1 MKFGAKFQ
9 SYTVPEWQEHY
20 VDYQCLKALLKQQ
33 KRRLAAVDAPGY
45 LAKFFPTRWH
55 PNADKAPDSV
65 GIASGLPLQAAASAF
80 GSGVAEEKTQ
90 HSSNGSAQRLEILK
104 NVATTN
110 SIPLAG
116 SYQESPDAVK
126 QPLLQSP
133 QWQREGCQIGVT
145 SPAEGQQGG
154 SSARK
159 LEALRVECVEAFR
172 AAVEKEKTKVA
183 AFFKDE
189 LGFLE
194 DKLHAVSTEL
204 KAFSAARRR
213 RALTKNA
220 EGSARTRA
228 TCLEKTASTTH
239 SKSGLSSSALA
250 GVGEAEETAL
260 SSQDAAYLRRLER
273 ILLLLL
279 DTLDK
284 LEVYRRLNLLA
295 FWKALKKRDK
305 QLQLSN
311 GQAAK
316 DFETITAFFSEQLR
330 IPPKTRV
337 RQLPFEFNM
346 APFCSS
352 SSIFVE
358 GAFSQ
363 VHLSRFSLY
372 PKLSPSVF
380 SFPIRSARAL
390 YRQVAGEDS
399 ELSLDVL
406 PLRTAEGLSVANSY
420 FLQAARVWFLAGCL
434 AVLLLVAIALLLV
447 PASHT
452 EAFDYD
458 GLMTVFPLFRLA
470 FALSFLWFATA
481 SAMAVM
487 ERYGV
492 NYRFLLDLAPR
503 GKASSISFFATAA
516 LHFVVTTATCVLYLA
531 DARLRLMGGSQM
543 ARRQV
548 LAELYTVLKAGL
560 IPDAYA
566 LYAVQS
572 CCPLPLSLFLLAGR
586 PQSRPPSTPPASRS
600 ALLSASLPVLH
611 KVSMR
616 RGGLWMYTLDEHGE
630 IRLRHPG
637 VDYYKCSMVRG
648 GSCIKKALLDWG
660 VSVYAMCLL
669 WVFSYCLGSLFM
681 LYWDVRVDWGL
692 LPTPDRFIRSRVRET
707 CLQPEDFSLRF
718 CHHEAETAAVAFRP
732 MQGRLMYPA
741 WMYGAIAVTNAVQ
754 LPNGV
759 LLQMATSSTAAL
771 HKAMGRLTW
780 AMTLMP
786 ISFVGNKSLSGNL
799 VLLFISV
806 VEILRRGAWV
816 VLRLENEHV
825 NNSSRFRAILWVP
838 PLHQTR
844 LEMLEGDPL
853 IQANSPSSFAQTKG
867 ASARGGQQHELSG
880 FSSNVSTAKRISLQ
894 SPRDPF
900 QQSNILQNFAGA
912 WTKMPLEVLQ
922 RLPELNFEGA
932 RITESSGKANL
943 ERREPVT
950 PLPYLH
956 NGSDHSGV
964 LMEVTPLSHAEE
976 VVIVDEQET
985 PAALCGSPAAA
996 AKRRALE
1003 NAGKSRLQHP
1013 LDRPSE
1019 SRNTQKTSI
1028 LRPEDRVLD
1037 VRRLDFGQI
1046 STRSRGKLMSETE
1059 AEHASYLPAVVGCQA
1074 LWGGTFKESPDWLPL
1089 PDTGVNAKGEKV
1101 EWLRHALYGV
1111 GTYLDV
1117 ERTDEYVECI
1127 KALSRLRRER
1137 TYGKDENTREK
1148 FLKRQEWRFWSK
1160 GVGGSRFF
1168 TKRVVL
1174 PKFSRQAVFGSI
1186 REMRG
1191 MLAQEGSNPPNQ
1203 CTSKVVQSLREQI
1216 IQCMEGR
1223 QNFIAIEKC
1232 DATHTVQLAE
1242 EEHRLCQGLEAQ
1254 ETSQHFRAVARLG
1267 NYDALPTATILGPP
1281 YGGVLRPAGELAMMQ
1296 MIHDRLRD
1304 LKGPPRQSYAFRI
1317 ENLGYIGEWEA
1328 RQDKAEAAAVK
1339 GSTERDTGPELEEYQ
1354 DCIAGEGREISWQP
1368 RSRPLTSLDEIHNYV
1383 QKTMNKLAS
1392 CSTIREAEQ
1401 IEREFR
1407 MNDPDIRMDSCSTIE
1422 PDSPELDAMD
1432 YRSEYSMMNDANG
1445 SASMLGVWCKAAALE

>member
-65 GIASGLPLQAAASAF
+65 GIASAKKLDGSTLRCASSQLCAGLPLQAAASAF

-260 SSQDAAYLRRLER
+260 SSQ
-273 ILLLLL
+273 
-279 DTLDK
+279 
-284 LEVYRRLNLLA
+284 
-295 FWKALKKRDK
+295 
-305 QLQLSN
+305 
-311 GQAAK
+311 
-316 DFETITAFFSEQLR
+316 
-330 IPPKTRV
+330 
-337 RQLPFEFNM
+337 
-346 APFCSS
+346 
-352 SSIFVE
+352 
-358 GAFSQ
+358 
-363 VHLSRFSLY
+363 
-372 PKLSPSVF
+372 
-380 SFPIRSARAL
+380 RSARAL

-406 PLRTAEGLSVANSY
+406 PLRTAEGLSVALSP
-420 FLQAARVWFLAGCL
+420 FVGRVGPRGCRC
-434 AVLLLVAIALLLV
+434 AVLAWEFKCSFAVLRL
-447 PASHT
+447 
-452 EAFDYD
+452 
-458 GLMTVFPLFRLA
+458 RLA

-543 ARRQV
+543 YHIYPLGLLLLQLLLLLIPSRSLTYRARRQV
-548 LAELYTVLKAGL
+548 LAELYTVLKAGVFAVRDVKLVANIIGDVLTSLAKPLGDLHYLVCYLRRAALAILHRL

-566 LYAVQS
+566 LFRCAEAGCGCIHLMNMAKYA
-572 CCPLPLSLFLLAGR
+572 CGIL
-586 PQSRPPSTPPASRS
+586 
-600 ALLSASLPVLH
+600 VLITTNAP
-611 KVSMR
+611 
-616 RGGLWMYTLDEHGE
+616 W
-630 IRLRHPG
+630 
-637 VDYYKCSMVRG
+637 
-648 GSCIKKALLDWG
+648 LDWG

-692 LPTPDRFIRSRVRET
+692 LPTPDRFIR
-707 CLQPEDFSLRF
+707 
-718 CHHEAETAAVAFRP
+718 

-741 WMYGAIAVTNAVQ
+741 WMYGAIAVTN
-754 LPNGV
+754 
-759 LLQMATSSTAAL
+759 
-771 HKAMGRLTW
+771 AMGRLTW

-880 FSSNVSTAKRISLQ
+880 FSSNV
-894 SPRDPF
+894 
-900 QQSNILQNFAGA
+900 
-912 WTKMPLEVLQ
+912 
-922 RLPELNFEGA
+922 
-932 RITESSGKANL
+932 
-943 ERREPVT
+943 
-950 PLPYLH
+950 
-956 NGSDHSGV
+956 
-964 LMEVTPLSHAEE
+964 
-976 VVIVDEQET
+976 
-985 PAALCGSPAAA
+985 
-996 AKRRALE
+996 
-1003 NAGKSRLQHP
+1003 
-1013 LDRPSE
+1013 
-1019 SRNTQKTSI
+1019 
-1028 LRPEDRVLD
+1028 
-1037 VRRLDFGQI
+1037 
-1046 STRSRGKLMSETE
+1046 
-1059 AEHASYLPAVVGCQA
+1059 
-1074 LWGGTFKESPDWLPL
+1074 
-1089 PDTGVNAKGEKV
+1089 
-1101 EWLRHALYGV
+1101 
-1111 GTYLDV
+1111 
-1117 ERTDEYVECI
+1117 
-1127 KALSRLRRER
+1127 
-1137 TYGKDENTREK
+1137 
-1148 FLKRQEWRFWSK
+1148 
-1160 GVGGSRFF
+1160 
-1168 TKRVVL
+1168 
-1174 PKFSRQAVFGSI
+1174 
-1186 REMRG
+1186 
-1191 MLAQEGSNPPNQ
+1191 
-1203 CTSKVVQSLREQI
+1203 
-1216 IQCMEGR
+1216 
-1223 QNFIAIEKC
+1223 
-1232 DATHTVQLAE
+1232 
-1242 EEHRLCQGLEAQ
+1242 
-1254 ETSQHFRAVARLG
+1254 
-1267 NYDALPTATILGPP
+1267 
-1281 YGGVLRPAGELAMMQ
+1281 
-1296 MIHDRLRD
+1296 
-1304 LKGPPRQSYAFRI
+1304 
-1317 ENLGYIGEWEA
+1317 
-1328 RQDKAEAAAVK
+1328 
-1339 GSTERDTGPELEEYQ
+1339 
-1354 DCIAGEGREISWQP
+1354 
-1368 RSRPLTSLDEIHNYV
+1368 
-1383 QKTMNKLAS
+1383 
-1392 CSTIREAEQ
+1392 
-1401 IEREFR
+1401 
-1407 MNDPDIRMDSCSTIE
+1407 
-1422 PDSPELDAMD
+1422 
-1432 YRSEYSMMNDANG
+1432 
-1445 SASMLGVWCKAAALE
+1445 